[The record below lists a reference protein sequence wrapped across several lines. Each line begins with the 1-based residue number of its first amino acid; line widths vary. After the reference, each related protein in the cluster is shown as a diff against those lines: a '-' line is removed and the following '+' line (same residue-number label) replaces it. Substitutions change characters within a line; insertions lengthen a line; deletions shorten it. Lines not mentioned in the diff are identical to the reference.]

1 MIKKDVTLGDWRI
14 VRHDDSKMEVYK
26 NGELCPKSAP
36 ALREIAEEVGLEVN
50 PNWRTSQ
57 LGSNVIKAV
66 EKKLNNE
73 NSNTNKV
80 KLSLN
85 PQTAI
90 RLSLFPIIGEE
101 SIQMIEDNGFDVDVF
116 YELENLYVENTE
128 REYDIIVDFYK
139 SDHGAEFSIDDEDP
153 EELEDNALVVD
164 YGMADEADADEP
176 SEDFALIETMKMA
189 GEQSS
194 ISKEIFM
201 DIVNRHK
208 EGDEDEHVDIIVDAV
223 RRRMKQ
229 VAEQLVNDGLADDV
243 DSVQFA
249 LQYGNIYDYFYSCEI
264 ETDDFD
270 VEKLRPID
278 CCDWND
284 CGLSEVLE
292 EHWPDRLL
300 SNIVY
305 DGKFYQLEC
314 EEIDSFDFN
323 VDLVDCD
330 LQSLL

>member
-1 MIKKDVTLGDWRI
+1 
-14 VRHDDSKMEVYK
+14 MEVYK

-36 ALREIAEEVGLEVN
+36 ALREIAEEVGFEVN
-50 PNWRTSQ
+50 PDWRTSQ

-66 EKKLNNE
+66 EAKLKNE
-73 NSNTNKV
+73 NGNTNKV
-80 KLSLN
+80 KLSIT

-101 SIQMIEDNGFDVDVF
+101 SIQMIEDNGFDMDVF
-116 YELENLYVENTE
+116 YDLENLYVENAE
-128 REYDIIVDFYK
+128 RKYDICVDFYLAE
-139 SDHGAEFSIDDEDP
+139 DGAEYSIDDEDS
-153 EELEDNALVVD
+153 EELEENAIVVD
-164 YGMADEADADEP
+164 YGMVDEADADEP
-176 SEDFALIETMKMA
+176 SEDFALIETIKMA
-189 GEQSS
+189 GEHSG

-208 EGDEDEHVDIIVDAV
+208 EGDEDEHVHIIVDAI

-270 VEKLRPID
+270 IEKLRPID
-278 CCDWND
+278 CYDWND
-284 CGLSEVLE
+284 SNVSEVVQD
-292 EHWPDRLL
+292 HWPDRLL

-330 LQSLL
+330 LQSQL

>member
-1 MIKKDVTLGDWRI
+1 MIKKDVTFGDWRI
-14 VRHDDSKMEVYK
+14 VRHDDCKMEVYK

-36 ALREIAEEVGLEVN
+36 VLREIAEEVGLDVN

-66 EKKLNNE
+66 EKKLNNM
-73 NSNTNKV
+73 NGNTNKV

-85 PQTAI
+85 LQSAY

-101 SIQMIEDNGFDVDVF
+101 SIQMIEENGFDVDVF
-116 YELENLYVENTE
+116 YELESLSVENTE
-128 REYDIIVDFYK
+128 RKYDIFVDFY
-139 SDHGAEFSIDDEDP
+139 SPNDGVEYSVDEEDL

-164 YGMADEADADEP
+164 YGMANEADADEP
-176 SEDFALIETMKMA
+176 SEDFALIETIKMA
-189 GEQSS
+189 GEHSDD
-194 ISKEIFM
+194 SKEIFM

-208 EGDEDEHVDIIVDAV
+208 EGEEDEHVDIIVDAI

-249 LQYGNIYDYFYSCEI
+249 LQYGIIYNCCQSSEI
-264 ETDDFD
+264 ETDEFD
-270 VEKLRPID
+270 VKKLRPID
-278 CCDWND
+278 CYDWND
-284 CGLSEVLE
+284 CNVSEVVQ

-305 DGKFYQLEC
+305 DGKFYWMQC
-314 EEIDSFDFN
+314 EGVDSFDFN

>member
-1 MIKKDVTLGDWRI
+1 MSSRKL
-14 VRHDDSKMEVYK
+14 
-26 NGELCPKSAP
+26 NEL
-36 ALREIAEEVGLEVN
+36 IAESHHERKQQDLDQRAHKYGRNATRE
-50 PNWRTSQ
+50 SQ
-57 LGSNVIKAV
+57 K
-66 EKKLNNE
+66 
-73 NSNTNKV
+73 
-80 KLSLN
+80 
-85 PQTAI
+85 
-90 RLSLFPIIGEE
+90 
-101 SIQMIEDNGFDVDVF
+101 
-116 YELENLYVENTE
+116 E
-128 REYDIIVDFYK
+128 R
-139 SDHGAEFSIDDEDP
+139 ID
-153 EELEDNALVVD
+153 
-164 YGMADEADADEP
+164 
-176 SEDFALIETMKMA
+176 
-189 GEQSS
+189 
-194 ISKEIFM
+194 
-201 DIVNRHK
+201 K

-292 EHWPDRLL
+292 DHWPDRLL
-300 SNIVY
+300 SNRVY

>member
-1 MIKKDVTLGDWRI
+1 
-14 VRHDDSKMEVYK
+14 MEVYK

-50 PNWRTSQ
+50 PDWRTSQ
-57 LGSNVIKAV
+57 LGRNVIKAV
-66 EKKLNNE
+66 EAKLNNQ
-73 NSNTNKV
+73 NGNTNKV

-90 RLSLFPIIGEE
+90 RLSLFPIVGEE
-101 SIQMIEDNGFDVDVF
+101 SIRMVEDNCFDIDLL
-116 YELENLYVENTE
+116 YDLESLYIENTE
-128 REYDIIVDFYK
+128 RMYDIIVDFYV
-139 SDHGAEFSIDDEDP
+139 SNHGVEICIDDEDS
-153 EELEDNALVVD
+153 EELEENALVVD

-176 SEDFALIETMKMA
+176 SEDFALIETIKMA
-189 GEQSS
+189 GEHSDD
-194 ISKEIFM
+194 SKEIFM

-208 EGDEDEHVDIIVDAV
+208 EGEEDEHVDIIVDAI
-223 RRRMKQ
+223 RRMMKQ
-229 VAEQLVNDGLADDV
+229 IAEQLVNDGLADDV

-249 LQYGNIYDYFYSCEI
+249 LQYGIIYNCFYSSEI
-264 ETDDFD
+264 ETDEFD

-278 CCDWND
+278 CYDWND
-284 CGLSEVLE
+284 CNVSEVVQ

-305 DGKFYQLEC
+305 DGKFYWMQC
-314 EEIDSFDFN
+314 EGVDSFDFN